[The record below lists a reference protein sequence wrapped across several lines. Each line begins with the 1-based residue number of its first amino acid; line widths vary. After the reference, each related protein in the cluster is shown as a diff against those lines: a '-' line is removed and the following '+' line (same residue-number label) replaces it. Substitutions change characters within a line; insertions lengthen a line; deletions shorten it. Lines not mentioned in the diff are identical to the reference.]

1 MSSPP
6 KKVQC
11 RYELRYD
18 TDDGVVTIERLCTI
32 TPACVTNT
40 HYQTVTRTTKFVP
53 TTVATT
59 EHFSRTTTITNFNT
73 RRTTVTLPTTI
84 TRYTTTT
91 SPYYA
96 ACATDN
102 ILLNGPGGHTIAN
115 VFNNGRRHASSYE
128 VAQVSS
134 QLPYECCAACQ
145 KSGTCEG
152 SVFNPEIRLC
162 LLLRREDR
170 TCGPQCNN
178 PVEYITDPE
187 NRGIGLAV
195 SNGQCGYLYFGG
207 AFEARRPT
215 IQWQVCW
222 QNPWARSLIRACFCE
237 SGLVSTQIAQYCC
250 MRPRCADLS
259 CL

>member
-1 MSSPP
+1 MITQSIGKASHVLQVNHGSRNTIILSPTLVVSSPP

-128 VAQVSS
+128 VAQGIITT
-134 QLPYECCAACQ
+134 PYECCAACQ

-207 AFEARRPT
+207 HSKPG
-215 IQWQVCW
+215 VPPY
-222 QNPWARSLIRACFCE
+222 NGKSVGKIRGP
-237 SGLVSTQIAQYCC
+237 GL
-250 MRPRCADLS
+250 
-259 CL
+259 